1 MSISWNRAVQG
12 QPGATRWW
20 GAHLPTLFAARAPSS
35 RPSTLAVRPCPFLI
49 IRPLP
54 PLCTDDAQISC
65 SYPASTP
72 SSRLALAML
81 QASQTQNIQ
90 QLNGTTHPELLH
102 LGTGHHRLPSTQGLR
117 QTTTITLVSSP
128 SLKTLQQICPLLS
141 LLTVTI
147 QGSGCQNL
155 SPRQLWEPPHWSPG
169 F

>member
-1 MSISWNRAVQG
+1 MG
-12 QPGATRWW
+12 GP
-20 GAHLPTLFAARAPSS
+20 PPPPSCS
-35 RPSTLAVRPCPFLI
+35 PCPFLSPLHPGCQACPVLI

-54 PLCTDDAQISC
+54 PRCTDGAQISC
-65 SYPASTP
+65 SCPASTP
-72 SSRLALAML
+72 SSQLALAML

-90 QLNGTTHPELLH
+90 QLNGTTTPSCSILVQATTACPPPRGSDKPEPSPLFPP
-102 LGTGHHRLPSTQGLR
+102 LPS
-117 QTTTITLVSSP
+117 
-128 SLKTLQQICPLLS
+128 KTLQQICPLLS

>member
-1 MSISWNRAVQG
+1 MVGGPPPHPFCS
-12 QPGATRWW
+12 
-20 GAHLPTLFAARAPSS
+20 
-35 RPSTLAVRPCPFLI
+35 PCPFLSPLHPGCQALSLLI